1 MSQIFILFF
10 FYFTVLFSILGY
22 GKLVTLFNSNNQDNE
37 FDGINGIAFL
47 IVLSYITNF
56 FTAHNYLHN
65 SIIILFGLLIFIYDL
80 RKNFDKKFKQ
90 NLLIFFVFSVLFIGI
105 LMHKNHDDFF
115 YYHFPYTLILT
126 NFEKIFGLGQ
136 LNHGFRTPSSIF
148 YLNSLFYLPGIKYF
162 LMNSGAIYILGFSN
176 LIFINI
182 IKKHLFRKK
191 YNFILFLSL
200 LSFIYVNTAFYRI
213 AEHGTDRSALI
224 LIFVM
229 AIYYLKSVNFLDNYN
244 NPNLLNVYFSKLIIL
259 FFIIISLKNFYLIY
273 FFILLI
279 WIFEMKK
286 FLFHKSF
293 LKTVFKNSSIYIFII
308 GIFLSIFTIFSNTG
322 CLVYPASFTCFEQFS
337 WSIPADSVD
346 QMKVWYEQWSKAGAT
361 PNFRVENPE
370 IYISKLNWLN
380 NWIKIYFFTKVTD
393 NILVLITICTIG
405 FLVFTYKSKKIK
417 LHKRKYILFY
427 FSILILFLEWF
438 YNHPALRYGGYTIL
452 ALMVFI
458 PISLFLEKFQSNSI
472 LFKKKVY
479 FLVTLTALIFISKNL
494 NRINHE
500 YIKYN
505 YNLIKNPFFYLNKD
519 SFKINDMVKIYYEKQ
534 KENSKKKYLILNQK
548 ILN

>member
-1 MSQIFILFF
+1 MGQIFILFF

-90 NLLIFFVFSVLFIGI
+90 NLLIFSVFSVLFIGI

-182 IKKHLFRKK
+182 IKKNLFRKK

-293 LKTVFKNSSIYIFII
+293 LKTVFKNSSIYIFIV

-337 WSIPADSVD
+337 WSIPTDSVD

-479 FLVTLTALIFISKNL
+479 FLIALTTLIFISKNL

-519 SFKINDMVKIYYEKQ
+519 GFKINDMVKIYYEKQ

>member
-1 MSQIFILFF
+1 MGQIFILFF

-22 GKLVTLFNSNNQDNE
+22 GKLITLFNSNNQDNE

-56 FTAHNYLHN
+56 FTSHNYLHN

-182 IKKHLFRKK
+182 IKKNLFRKK

-293 LKTVFKNSSIYIFII
+293 LKTVFKNSSIYIFIV

-337 WSIPADSVD
+337 WSIPTDTVD

-479 FLVTLTALIFISKNL
+479 FLITLTALIFISKNL

-519 SFKINDMVKIYYEKQ
+519 GFKINDMVKIYYEKQ

>member
-22 GKLVTLFNSNNQDNE
+22 GKLVALFNSNNQDNE

-182 IKKHLFRKK
+182 IKKNLFRKK

-200 LSFIYVNTAFYRI
+200 LSFIYVNTSFYRI

-224 LIFVM
+224 LIFIM

-293 LKTVFKNSSIYIFII
+293 LKKVFKNSSIYIFII

-438 YNHPALRYGGYTIL
+438 YNHPALRYGGYTIV

-479 FLVTLTALIFISKNL
+479 FLVILTALIFISKNL

-534 KENSKKKYLILNQK
+534 KENSKKKYLILNKK

>member
-1 MSQIFILFF
+1 MGQIFILFF

-136 LNHGFRTPSSIF
+136 LNQGFRTPSSIF

-162 LMNSGAIYILGFSN
+162 LMNSGALYILGFSN

-182 IKKHLFRKK
+182 IKKNLFRKK

-213 AEHGTDRSALI
+213 AEHGTDRSALV
-224 LIFVM
+224 LIFVL

-293 LKTVFKNSSIYIFII
+293 LKTVFKNSSIYIFIV

-337 WSIPADSVD
+337 WSIPTDSVD

-479 FLVTLTALIFISKNL
+479 FLITLTALIFISKNL

-534 KENSKKKYLILNQK
+534 KENSKKKYLILNKK

>member
-80 RKNFDKKFKQ
+80 RKNFNKKFKQ

-182 IKKHLFRKK
+182 IKKNLFRKK

-200 LSFIYVNTAFYRI
+200 LSFIYVNTSFYRI

-293 LKTVFKNSSIYIFII
+293 LKTVFKNSTIYIFII

-337 WSIPADSVD
+337 WSIPTDNVD

-479 FLVTLTALIFISKNL
+479 FLVILTALIFISKNL

-534 KENSKKKYLILNQK
+534 KENSKKKYLILNKK

>member
-1 MSQIFILFF
+1 MGQIFILFF

-162 LMNSGAIYILGFSN
+162 LMNSGALYILGFSN

-200 LSFIYVNTAFYRI
+200 LSFIYVNTSFYRI

-224 LIFVM
+224 LIFIM

-293 LKTVFKNSSIYIFII
+293 LKTIFKNSSIYIFII

-337 WSIPADSVD
+337 WSIPTDNVD

-479 FLVTLTALIFISKNL
+479 FLVILTALIFISKNL

>member
-1 MSQIFILFF
+1 MGQIFILFF
-10 FYFTVLFSILGY
+10 FYFTILFSILGY

-182 IKKHLFRKK
+182 IKKNLFRKK

-244 NPNLLNVYFSKLIIL
+244 NPNLLNVYFSRLIIL

-293 LKTVFKNSSIYIFII
+293 LKTVFKNSTIYIFII

-479 FLVTLTALIFISKNL
+479 FLVILTALIFISKNV
-494 NRINHE
+494 NRINNE

-534 KENSKKKYLILNQK
+534 KENSKKKYLILNKK

>member
-182 IKKHLFRKK
+182 IKKNLFRKK

-213 AEHGTDRSALI
+213 AEHGTDRSALV

-244 NPNLLNVYFSKLIIL
+244 NPNLLNVYFSRLIIL

-293 LKTVFKNSSIYIFII
+293 LKTVFKNPTIYIFII

-337 WSIPADSVD
+337 WSIPTDSVD

-405 FLVFTYKSKKIK
+405 FLVFRYKSKKIK

-479 FLVTLTALIFISKNL
+479 FLITLTTLIFISKNL

-519 SFKINDMVKIYYEKQ
+519 GFKINGMVKIYYEKQ

>member
-162 LMNSGAIYILGFSN
+162 LMNSGALYILGFSN

-182 IKKHLFRKK
+182 IKKNLFRKK

-293 LKTVFKNSSIYIFII
+293 LKTVFKNSSIYIFIV

-337 WSIPADSVD
+337 WSIPTDSVD

-393 NILVLITICTIG
+393 NILVLIAICTIG

-519 SFKINDMVKIYYEKQ
+519 SFKINDMVEIYYEKQ
-534 KENSKKKYLILNQK
+534 KENSKKKYLILNKK

>member
-1 MSQIFILFF
+1 MGQIFILFF

-162 LMNSGAIYILGFSN
+162 LMNSGALYILGFSN

-224 LIFVM
+224 LIFIM

-337 WSIPADSVD
+337 WSIPTDNVD

-393 NILVLITICTIG
+393 NILVLIVICTIG

-479 FLVTLTALIFISKNL
+479 FLVILTALIFISKNL

>member
-1 MSQIFILFF
+1 MGQIFILFF

-182 IKKHLFRKK
+182 IKKNLFRKK

-293 LKTVFKNSSIYIFII
+293 LKTVFKNSSIYIFIV

-337 WSIPADSVD
+337 WSIPTDSVD

-438 YNHPALRYGGYTIL
+438 YNHPALRYGGYTIV

-479 FLVTLTALIFISKNL
+479 FLVILTALIFISKNV
-494 NRINHE
+494 NRINNE

-519 SFKINDMVKIYYEKQ
+519 GFKINDMVKIYYEKQ
-534 KENSKKKYLILNQK
+534 KENSKKKYLILNKK

>member
-1 MSQIFILFF
+1 MGQIFILFF

-136 LNHGFRTPSSIF
+136 LNQGFRTPSSIF

-182 IKKHLFRKK
+182 IKKNLFRKK

-244 NPNLLNVYFSKLIIL
+244 NPNLLNVYFSRLIIL

-337 WSIPADSVD
+337 WSIPTDSVD

-479 FLVTLTALIFISKNL
+479 FLVILTALIFISKNL

-534 KENSKKKYLILNQK
+534 KENSKKKYLILNKK

>member
-182 IKKHLFRKK
+182 IKKNLFRKK

-293 LKTVFKNSSIYIFII
+293 LKTVFKNSSIYIFIV

-337 WSIPADSVD
+337 WSIPTDNVD

-479 FLVTLTALIFISKNL
+479 FLVILTALIFISKNL

>member
-1 MSQIFILFF
+1 MSQIFILLF

-90 NLLIFFVFSVLFIGI
+90 NLSIFFVFSVLFIGI

-182 IKKHLFRKK
+182 IKKNLFRKK

-224 LIFVM
+224 LIFIM

-293 LKTVFKNSSIYIFII
+293 LKTVFKNPTIYIFII

-337 WSIPADSVD
+337 WSIPTDNVD

>member
-1 MSQIFILFF
+1 MGQIFILFF

-22 GKLVTLFNSNNQDNE
+22 GKLITLFNSNNQDNE

-56 FTAHNYLHN
+56 FTSHNYLHN

-182 IKKHLFRKK
+182 IKKNLFRKK

-244 NPNLLNVYFSKLIIL
+244 NPNLLNLYFSKLIIL

-293 LKTVFKNSSIYIFII
+293 LKTVFKNSSIYIFIV

-337 WSIPADSVD
+337 WSIPTDSVD

-479 FLVTLTALIFISKNL
+479 FLIALTTLIFISKNL

-519 SFKINDMVKIYYEKQ
+519 GFKINDMVKIYYEKQ

>member
-1 MSQIFILFF
+1 MGQIFILFF

-224 LIFVM
+224 LIFIM

-259 FFIIISLKNFYLIY
+259 FFIIISLKSFYLIY

-279 WIFEMKK
+279 WVFEMKK

-293 LKTVFKNSSIYIFII
+293 LKTVFKNSTIYIFII

-337 WSIPADSVD
+337 WSIPTDSVD

-479 FLVTLTALIFISKNL
+479 FLVILTALIFISKNL

-519 SFKINDMVKIYYEKQ
+519 GFKINDMVKIYYEKQ
-534 KENSKKKYLILNQK
+534 KENSKKKYLILNK
-548 ILN
+548 KNLN

>member
-90 NLLIFFVFSVLFIGI
+90 NLSIFFVFLVLFIGI

-224 LIFVM
+224 LIFIM

-293 LKTVFKNSSIYIFII
+293 LKIVFKNPTIYIFII

-337 WSIPADSVD
+337 WSIPTDSVD

-479 FLVTLTALIFISKNL
+479 FLVILTALIFISKNL

-519 SFKINDMVKIYYEKQ
+519 GFKINDMVKIYYEKQ
-534 KENSKKKYLILNQK
+534 KENSKKKYLILNK
-548 ILN
+548 KTLN

>member
-162 LMNSGAIYILGFSN
+162 LMNSGALYILGFSN

-182 IKKHLFRKK
+182 IKKNLFRKK

-337 WSIPADSVD
+337 WSIPTDSVD

-479 FLVTLTALIFISKNL
+479 FLVILTALIFISKNL

-519 SFKINDMVKIYYEKQ
+519 GFKINDMVKIYYEKQ
-534 KENSKKKYLILNQK
+534 KENSKKKYLILNKK

>member
-1 MSQIFILFF
+1 MGQIFILFF

-37 FDGINGIAFL
+37 FDGINGIASL

-182 IKKHLFRKK
+182 IKKNLFRKK

-337 WSIPADSVD
+337 WSIPTDNVD

-393 NILVLITICTIG
+393 NILVLITICAIG

-438 YNHPALRYGGYTIL
+438 YNHPALRYGGYTIV

-479 FLVTLTALIFISKNL
+479 FLITLTTLIFISKNL

-519 SFKINDMVKIYYEKQ
+519 GFKINGMVKIYYEKQ

>member
-182 IKKHLFRKK
+182 IKKNLFRKK

-293 LKTVFKNSSIYIFII
+293 LKTVFKNPTIYIFII

-322 CLVYPASFTCFEQFS
+322 CLIYPASFTCFEQFS
-337 WSIPADSVD
+337 WSIPTDNVD

-472 LFKKKVY
+472 LFKKKIY

-519 SFKINDMVKIYYEKQ
+519 GFKINDMVKIYYEKQ
-534 KENSKKKYLILNQK
+534 KENSKKKYLILNK
-548 ILN
+548 KTLN

>member
-1 MSQIFILFF
+1 MGQIFILFF
-10 FYFTVLFSILGY
+10 FYFTILFSILGY

-182 IKKHLFRKK
+182 IKKNLFRKK

-224 LIFVM
+224 LIFIM

-244 NPNLLNVYFSKLIIL
+244 NPNLVNVYFSKLIIL

-337 WSIPADSVD
+337 WSIPTDNVD

-472 LFKKKVY
+472 LFKKKIY

-534 KENSKKKYLILNQK
+534 KENSKKKYLILNKK

>member
-182 IKKHLFRKK
+182 IKKNLFRKK

-337 WSIPADSVD
+337 WSIPTDSVD

-479 FLVTLTALIFISKNL
+479 FLITLTTLIFISKNL

-519 SFKINDMVKIYYEKQ
+519 GFKINGMVKIYYEKQ

>member
-1 MSQIFILFF
+1 MGQIFILFF

-224 LIFVM
+224 LIFIM

-259 FFIIISLKNFYLIY
+259 FFIIISLKSFYLIY

-279 WIFEMKK
+279 WVFEMKK

-337 WSIPADSVD
+337 WSIPTDSVD

-479 FLVTLTALIFISKNL
+479 FLVILTALIFISKNL

-519 SFKINDMVKIYYEKQ
+519 GFKINDMVKIYYEKQ
-534 KENSKKKYLILNQK
+534 KENSKKKYLILNK
-548 ILN
+548 KNLN

>member
-182 IKKHLFRKK
+182 IKKNLFRKK

-393 NILVLITICTIG
+393 NILVLITICAIG

-479 FLVTLTALIFISKNL
+479 FLITLTALIFISKNL

-534 KENSKKKYLILNQK
+534 KENSKKKYLILNKK

>member
-182 IKKHLFRKK
+182 IKKNLFRKK

-259 FFIIISLKNFYLIY
+259 FFIIISLKSFYLIY

-308 GIFLSIFTIFSNTG
+308 GIFLSIFAIFSNTG

-337 WSIPADSVD
+337 WSIPTDSVD

-479 FLVTLTALIFISKNL
+479 FLVILTALIFISKNL

-534 KENSKKKYLILNQK
+534 KENSKKKYLILNKK

>member
-1 MSQIFILFF
+1 MGQIFILFF

-56 FTAHNYLHN
+56 FTSHNYLHN

-182 IKKHLFRKK
+182 IKKNLFRKK

-293 LKTVFKNSSIYIFII
+293 LKTVFKNSSIYIFIV

-337 WSIPADSVD
+337 WSIPTDTVD

-393 NILVLITICTIG
+393 NILVLITISTIG
-405 FLVFTYKSKKIK
+405 YLVFIYKSKKIK

-479 FLVTLTALIFISKNL
+479 FLIALTTLIFISKNL

-519 SFKINDMVKIYYEKQ
+519 GFKINDMVKIYYEKQ

>member
-182 IKKHLFRKK
+182 IKKNLFRKK

-229 AIYYLKSVNFLDNYN
+229 AIYYLKSLNFLDNYN

-293 LKTVFKNSSIYIFII
+293 LKTVFKNSSIYIFIV

-337 WSIPADSVD
+337 WSIPTDSVD

-438 YNHPALRYGGYTIL
+438 YNHPALRYGGYTIV

-479 FLVTLTALIFISKNL
+479 FLVILTALIFISKNL

-534 KENSKKKYLILNQK
+534 KENSKKKYLILNKK

>member
-1 MSQIFILFF
+1 MGQIFILFF

-80 RKNFDKKFKQ
+80 RKNFNKKFKQ

-182 IKKHLFRKK
+182 IKKNLFRKK

-224 LIFVM
+224 LIFIM

-337 WSIPADSVD
+337 WSIPIDNVD
-346 QMKVWYEQWSKAGAT
+346 QMKLWYEQWSKAGAT

-405 FLVFTYKSKKIK
+405 FLVFRYKSKKIK

-438 YNHPALRYGGYTIL
+438 YNHPALRYGGYTIV

-479 FLVTLTALIFISKNL
+479 FLITLTTLIFISKNL

-534 KENSKKKYLILNQK
+534 KENSKKKYLILNKK

>member
-182 IKKHLFRKK
+182 IKKNLFRKK

-244 NPNLLNVYFSKLIIL
+244 NPNLLNVYFSRLIIL

-337 WSIPADSVD
+337 WSIPTDSVD

-479 FLVTLTALIFISKNL
+479 FLVILTALIFISKNV
-494 NRINHE
+494 NRINNE

-519 SFKINDMVKIYYEKQ
+519 GFKINDMVKIYYEKQ
-534 KENSKKKYLILNQK
+534 KENSKKKYLILNKK